1 MSDSD
6 TSPVLPPELERPIFE
21 LRAVLCPGAIP
32 NLILVA
38 RRVKIWLEPFL
49 YQTLRFGDVP
59 IPRAAAVRHPSFSST
74 VESFLLRIQSKP
86 SWLQYVRNIRI
97 ADCDDYDRLLA
108 TLPPLENVWLRRS
121 GYGSDI
127 LDISSLRPNLL
138 KRLYIGFP
146 VPAIL
151 RRFTSLTHLDVMEVS
166 EDTLRTNEIAQ
177 MFASACSLP
186 CLTHISFTSP
196 QFPVAFPVLL
206 EYCPVLQVLLYIDR
220 GKKPIADLK
229 RLTKDPRFVVYR
241 LAPTDNVNLE
251 CSQAM
256 TSGLERSNSL
266 RSALWGGFGCTDC
279 EEALGVGLHKE
290 KKPYHYAF
298 STFLGALTSEHG
310 GHDPVIPFVTALFK
324 PIIEVGLVA
333 WNEHPDAERLK
344 EESRRQD
351 VRYSTDSEED
361 VQRL

>member
-1 MSDSD
+1 M
-6 TSPVLPPELERPIFE
+6 
-21 LRAVLCPGAIP
+21 
-32 NLILVA
+32 LVA

-127 LDISSLRPNLL
+127 LDISTLRPNLL
-138 KRLYIGFP
+138 KRLYIDFP

-177 MFASACSLP
+177 LFASACSLP
-186 CLTHISFTSP
+186 CLTRTRDPSRVTA
-196 QFPVAFPVLL
+196 PVAITTSDLECGFKASQPCLSMGITNAVLEANQNGYPAYELL
-206 EYCPVLQVLLYIDR
+206 EKCVLSEKVL
-220 GKKPIADLK
+220 A
-229 RLTKDPRFVVYR
+229 
-241 LAPTDNVNLE
+241 
-251 CSQAM
+251 
-256 TSGLERSNSL
+256 
-266 RSALWGGFGCTDC
+266 ALFHYTDC
-279 EEALGVGLHKE
+279 EEALSVGLHKE